1 MSRIMTVSYIAP
13 PLRSFPFLVNPE
25 IEDHGLTES
34 SLFRFPAEMAMEI
47 ATSVV
52 TGILE
57 SRDITSLSI
66 AEFDWVM
73 ESTGFLMR
81 VTRIDAF
88 KSALELYYQWLAKL
102 AERDFN
108 SENQRRFRVIMLHLS
123 QVFLNDS
130 FDAEK
135 FALFQQKM
143 DEIVE
148 KETIKTPEA
157 CSIVVRVLLCALR
170 GLERQSDVP
179 NRMGEIVLNAMISD
193 AVFSTEFV
201 APFEPLIRPLL
212 RNNGKGL
219 ADAWIDKFR
228 RKYKTLLSRGEVPAG
243 HNLPVRD
250 EALQY
255 LRKMIDEEVAEEAKG
270 NAFAKVV
277 RIWVR
282 VTRKNVKKPICPPI
296 PTAEIES
303 TFGSWF
309 SSNWKWTKDCHN
321 EKDVWH
327 PLFALLYM
335 GEPDSQGKL
344 REMARELVVQI
355 LNQPRGSEDDTYRY
369 FPIYAFE
376 YLQDEDDLLIE
387 MKEKLVEWHQRCRTR
402 VVDGKA
408 ESSRSMLLIYLHLY
422 SILEADDPIKERIL
436 DIFCEDYGD
445 LLTKMTSV
453 LCLLASCQFDRFWI
467 HMNDLLMSSNVDKGW
482 SVFALLAAFLT
493 NINRRARES
502 FRYEPE
508 FWDKILSMKEK
519 VDERL
524 ILLFL
529 IVISEGTHIFDSSP
543 EIVARLM
550 EEIPETDDRNVLRHI
565 LHLSMVRGK
574 LRSLPEELKG
584 VHTEEMYATK
594 KLLITVRGEQQ
605 LIIRHGLGVTVYN
618 VTEGRKGLLSQ
629 KTVDVD
635 MGSESVSPPRPSSSD
650 EYVSELDLNED
661 DFAEINRIEAE
672 VQIRESK
679 FLPATNFVRDESVSV
694 GHALLC
700 SMGFLSPDCW
710 DRVRAIPQSLHSEID
725 KLDNQSPWP
734 KFEAFVVQLTNDG
747 SDCDFVSKETPIL
760 AQVMSDLEK
769 IQDSGVCRFDFRIP
783 SRTGDSIE
791 YACSASKRMVFFIVV
806 NETGHLIR
814 EGYFEELD
822 YEFVVCISPRGENR
836 YLLNLLF
843 CGGVQSLGV
852 QPRKSIKVYVDR
864 RNLGGLIAIFGFL
877 FNAVPVTAEEKF
889 RAVRGP
895 LVFGLQPCARM
906 DAISHIYDNS
916 LQGMSHVLTAA
927 SQCGAACSVSP
938 ESSS

>member
-1 MSRIMTVSYIAP
+1 MTLGFVAP
-13 PLRSFPFLVNPE
+13 ALRAFPFLVNPE

-47 ATSVV
+47 AGVV
-52 TGILE
+52 VSGILE
-57 SRDITSLSI
+57 NIDIASI
-66 AEFDWVM
+66 SNAEFDWIM
-73 ESTGFLMR
+73 ESTGFMMR
-81 VTRIDAF
+81 VTRNEAF
-88 KSALELYYQWLAKL
+88 THALGLYYQWLAKL
-102 AERDFN
+102 ADRDFN
-108 SENQRRFRVIMLHLS
+108 SETQRRFRVIMLHLS
-123 QVFLNDS
+123 QIFLNDS

-135 FALFQQKM
+135 FATFQQKM
-143 DEIVE
+143 NEIVE
-148 KETIKTPEA
+148 KERIKTPEV

-179 NRMGEIVLNAMISD
+179 NTMGAITVNAMISD
-193 AVFSTEFV
+193 TVFSKEFM

-212 RNNGKGL
+212 RNNEKGF
-219 ADAWIDKFR
+219 ADAWIDLFR
-228 RKYKTLLSRGEVPAG
+228 RKYQGLLRRREGPTR
-243 HNLPVRD
+243 HNLPVKD
-250 EALQY
+250 EAVQY
-255 LRKMIDEEVAEEAKG
+255 LQKMIDEEVAEEAKG
-270 NAFAKVV
+270 NAFANVV
-277 RIWVR
+277 SIWVK
-282 VTRKNVKKPICPPI
+282 VTKNNVRKPICPPI
-296 PTAEIES
+296 PTAEIER

-321 EKDVWH
+321 EEDVWH

-335 GEPDSQGKL
+335 GEPDSQGQL
-344 REMARELVVQI
+344 RDMARQLVIQI

-369 FPIYAFE
+369 FPVYAFE

-422 SILEADDPIKERIL
+422 SILEAGDPIKERIL

-467 HMNDLLMSSNVDKGW
+467 HMNDILMSSNVDKGW

-493 NINRRARES
+493 NINRRAREA
-502 FRYEPE
+502 FRCEPE
-508 FWDKILSMKEK
+508 FWDKILSMKEN
-519 VDERL
+519 VDESL

-529 IVISEGTHIFDSSP
+529 IVISEGTHIFDASP

-574 LRSLPEELKG
+574 LHSLPDELQG

-594 KLLITVRGEQQ
+594 NLLITVRGKQQ
-605 LIIRHGLGVTVYN
+605 LIIRHGLGATVYN
-618 VTEGRKGLLSQ
+618 VTEERNGLLSQ
-629 KTVDVD
+629 KTVDVY
-635 MGSESVSPPRPSSSD
+635 MGSESVSSPRPASSD
-650 EYVSELDLNED
+650 EYVSQLDLDED
-661 DFAEINRIEAE
+661 TFAEIKRIEAE

-679 FLPATNFVRDESVSV
+679 FLPATNFVRDESVSA

-700 SMGFLSPDCW
+700 SMGFLSCDCW
-710 DRVRAIPQSLHSEID
+710 DRVKAIPQSLQSEID
-725 KLDNQSPWP
+725 KLDSQSPWP

-747 SDCDFVSKETPIL
+747 SDRDFVSKETPIL

-769 IQDSGVCRFDFRIP
+769 IQDSGVCRFDFRVP

-806 NETGHLIR
+806 NETGQLIR
-814 EGYFEELD
+814 ERYFEELGYD
-822 YEFVVCISPRGENR
+822 FVVCISPHGENR

-852 QPRKSIKVYVDR
+852 ERRKFIKVYVDR

-877 FNAVPVTAEEKF
+877 FNAVPVTAKEKI
-889 RAVRGP
+889 RTVRGP
-895 LVFGLQPCARM
+895 LFFSLQPCERM
-906 DAISHIYDNS
+906 KLISHIYDNS
-916 LQGMSHVLTAA
+916 LQGMNHVLMAA
-927 SQCGAACSVSP
+927 SKCGKACSMSP